1 MGKILAVFIIIFIV
15 DILLSIS
22 VIRENRKIQKLLKN
36 KKQK

>member
-1 MGKILAVFIIIFIV
+1 MGKILAVFIITFIV

>member
-36 KKQK
+36 KKQ